1 MSLLFLTADELGSW
15 TGGSTVASQECLA
28 LKEFADQSVRQR
40 RDATLSSVKVLSRRE
55 LGSTLEEPWKWDEV
69 ALKRLDETATIPRLC
84 HVYSGTFSKTIK
96 WLKEQGTKVT
106 WTIAAHDV
114 AISKREHEK
123 LGLPFPYLHL
133 TEKALWKRYIS
144 GYAMA
149 DVIICPGL
157 EPAGVVRRY
166 GEEFLQKRIEII
178 PHGCHLPEE
187 IKPLPKT
194 FVVGYCGAICG
205 GDKGVRYLLEAWKR
219 LNYTDGSLLVIAG
232 KDSVSPW
239 TRHLL
244 NTYGGGSVHLAG
256 WQKDMSDF
264 YNSISLFVCPAA
276 TEGFNLEVVES
287 LAHGRS
293 VLCSKNAGAA
303 DLTPEGWRVPACDV
317 DALVDRIRMARNAVE
332 SSYSFDWQ
340 GSWKERAVD
349 YTWEKV
355 RGMYKSLWTEVLYG
369 KE

>member
-15 TGGSTVASQECLA
+15 TGGSKVCSQELLA

-40 RDATLSSVKVLSRRE
+40 RDASLSSVQVLSRRE
-55 LGSTLEEPWKWDEV
+55 LASQREEPWKWDER
-69 ALKRLDETATIPRLC
+69 ASQSLKSVSYKLC
-84 HVYSGTFSKTIK
+84 HVYSGSFPKTIEI
-96 WLKEQGTKVT
+96 LKKRGTKVT

-114 AISKREHEK
+114 SISKREHEK
-123 LGLPFPYLHL
+123 LGLPFPYPHL
-133 TEKALWKRYIS
+133 TEKALWKRYIE
-144 GYAMA
+144 GYRLA

-157 EPAGVVRRY
+157 APARIVMNY
-166 GEEFLQKRIEII
+166 GEDFLQKDIHII
-178 PHGCHLPEE
+178 PHGCHLPEG

-239 TRHLL
+239 ARHLL

-256 WQKDMSDF
+256 WQKDMSSF
-264 YNSISLFVCPAA
+264 YNSLSLYVQPSA
-276 TEGFNLEVVES
+276 TEGFGLEVLEAMAHGRPVICSRGAGACDLVTETEIVEPCDVES
-287 LAHGRS
+287 LMDEIDTAKKFWDLEDIGKCCRIKAED
-293 VLCSKNAGAA
+293 CSW
-303 DLTPEGWRVPACDV
+303 D
-317 DALVDRIRMARNAVE
+317 
-332 SSYSFDWQ
+332 
-340 GSWKERAVD
+340 
-349 YTWEKV
+349 KV

-369 KE
+369 KN